1 MAEVEDLC
9 DRIAILHE
17 GEISFVGTVE
27 DLSLKVGKQ
36 YNISIRTDKGIEKME
51 SGDIN
56 ETLSI
61 LLDRYREE
69 GTGILDIQID
79 RGSLEQ
85 HFIKITKENKK

>member
-1 MAEVEDLC
+1 
-9 DRIAILHE
+9 
-17 GEISFVGTVE
+17 
-27 DLSLKVGKQ
+27 
-36 YNISIRTDKGIEKME
+36 ME